1 MGKIPA
7 AFTKEARRR
16 VFGRRLGR
24 PMGESRQAAIDD
36 VLPRLTVPADRVT
49 EDNTLDPSSLFAD
62 PSRETVFEIG
72 FGNGEHL
79 KAMMDGR
86 PDRNYIGAEPFI
98 NGMSAFLKSIKDHQ
112 DANIRVWMDDAVSLC
127 RSLKPESLSAL
138 YILNPDPWPKKK
150 HNKRRIVRAE
160 TLPVY
165 YNALKPGGALVM
177 ATDVDELAE
186 WMATETVNH
195 GGFEWQANAARDW
208 QTMPEDWFVT
218 TRYAAKGELAGRK
231 ETYLLFKK
239 RGQ

>member
-1 MGKIPA
+1 MGKLPA

-24 PMGESRQAAIDD
+24 PMGEQRQHAID
-36 VLPRLTVPADRVT
+36 VILPALSVDGDKVT
-49 EDNTLDPSSLFAD
+49 EDGALDPASLFKNKGD
-62 PSRETVFEIG
+62 TVFEIG

-79 KAMMDGR
+79 KAMMEQR

-98 NGMSAFLKSIKDHQ
+98 NGMSAFLKSIKDI
-112 DANIRVWMDDAVSLC
+112 DNDNVRVWMDDAVALC
-127 RSLKPESLSAL
+127 RSLKSESLSAL

-160 TLPVY
+160 TLEIY
-165 YNALKPGGALVM
+165 HRILKPGADFIM
-177 ATDVDELAE
+177 ATDVDDLAE
-186 WMATETVNH
+186 WMVTETMNH
-195 GGFEWQANAARDW
+195 GGFEWQAKSAKDW

-218 TRYAAKGELAGRK
+218 TRYAAKGVNAGRK

-239 RGQ
+239 R